1 VEDQLT
7 LTVTGMTCGGCEK
20 AVTRA
25 LSGLAG
31 VSNASASHR
40 DSRVRLTYDPS
51 LVDLSTIAKRVEDAG
66 YVVAR

>member
-25 LSGLAG
+25 LSSLPG
-31 VSNASASHR
+31 VANVSASHQ
-40 DSRVRLTYDPS
+40 DNRVTLTYDPA
-51 LVDLSTIAKRVEDAG
+51 LVNIGAITKRVQDAG
-66 YVVAR
+66 YVVAG

>member
-7 LTVTGMTCGGCEK
+7 LTVTGMSCGGCEK

-31 VSNASASHR
+31 VSNVSASHR
-40 DSRVRLTYDPS
+40 DSRVTLTYDPS
-51 LVDLSTIAKRVEDAG
+51 QVDLGTIAKRVEDAG